1 MVQHESDTIIFLA
14 ETTVRR
20 FLPALFKLLFSFRP
34 ACCKL
39 SSGRQPISLCSVYA
53 LMSPSLIKGFLYERF
68 RLVSPWCWN
77 MSIVSFCSAF
87 LLKIIVHLFSIL
99 HPLSIILIPSSELV
113 AVSYHL
119 FYFAKTSDFSFSSS
133 LLDCSLS
140 SFPKVS
146 RQESS
151 LKLSYCIKPSFPE
164 DHICFFP
171 SWVIQLVL

>member
-1 MVQHESDTIIFLA
+1 MLQHESDTIIFLA

-39 SSGRQPISLCSVYA
+39 SSGRQPILLCSVYA

-77 MSIVSFCSAF
+77 VSIVSFCSAF

-99 HPLSIILIPSSELV
+99 YPLSIILIPSSELV
-113 AVSYHL
+113 AGSYHL
-119 FYFAKTSDFSFSSS
+119 FYFAKTSDSSFSSS
-133 LLDCSLS
+133 LIDFCYLPFLRSPGKNPLSNFPTALSHLFQRIIFAFFLPGLS
-140 SFPKVS
+140 S
-146 RQESS
+146 
-151 LKLSYCIKPSFPE
+151 
-164 DHICFFP
+164 
-171 SWVIQLVL
+171 